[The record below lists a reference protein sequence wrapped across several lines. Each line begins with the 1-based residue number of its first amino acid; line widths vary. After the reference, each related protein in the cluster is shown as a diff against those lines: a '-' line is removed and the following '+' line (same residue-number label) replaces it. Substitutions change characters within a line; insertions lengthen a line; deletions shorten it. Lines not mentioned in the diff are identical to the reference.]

1 MKQLA
6 LQALAIVPVFVLHG
20 TLSMLA
26 LFAYVLVTAGVST
39 TNTAKT
45 RNLEQRL
52 NTHVVLINTA
62 QTTANGAQ
70 TSANSAQST
79 ANSAQSSANSAQST
93 ANSAQSTANS
103 AQSTA
108 NNAQS
113 TANGAF
119 QIGSNYPG
127 TLEVSGGVHAS
138 GVVEGDNGFSGPR
151 YVTGGQGGVSSVGSA
166 PGSYTPSY
174 ETSLASAINGII
186 NRLNS
191 SGLS

>member
-6 LQALAIVPVFVLHG
+6 LQVLAIIPVFVLHG
-20 TLSMLA
+20 FLSMMA
-26 LFAYVLVTAGVST
+26 LIAYVLITAGVST

-52 NTHVVLINTA
+52 NTHVTLINNAHTAATNAQNSANTA
-62 QTTANGAQ
+62 Q
-70 TSANSAQST
+70 SL
-79 ANSAQSSANSAQST
+79 

-113 TANGAF
+113 TANAAQSTADGAF
-119 QIGSNYPG
+119 QIGSFYPG
-127 TLEVSGGVHAS
+127 TLECNALHAS
-138 GVVEGDNGFSGPR
+138 GVVEGDGGFSGSR
-151 YVTGGQGGVSSVGSA
+151 VVVGGQGGVSSVSGA
-166 PGSYTPSY
+166 PGSYSSSY

-191 SGLS
+191 SGLT